1 MSTWRA
7 KARAVIA
14 RAKTS
19 YTGHPDGLEAHI
31 RAAYPFGERTN
42 YPYKVWCE
50 EVRAALTPSVPGEA
64 RLQLRLAAWNAG
76 EPIREAKP

>member
-1 MSTWRA
+1 MSTWRM

-14 RAKTS
+14 RAKAG

-31 RAAYPFGERTN
+31 RAAYPFGERN
-42 YPYKVWCE
+42 YYPYRVWCE
-50 EVRAALTPSVPGEA
+50 EVRAALDRWYPDEA
-64 RLQLRLAAWNAG
+64 AERQRLAAWNAG